1 MGKYESRRPKQSKA
15 ISVYLIILIYDL
27 GMEWNRIV
35 WVPMELSVVL
45 ASFETLVQNH
55 HISRS
60 GPQYILLKYILLL
73 LQNDFHHL
81 VQILVSYMHLTPIT
95 DLFVSFQLLG
105 YQSF

>member
-1 MGKYESRRPKQSKA
+1 M
-15 ISVYLIILIYDL
+15 ILIYDL

-73 LQNDFHHL
+73 LQNDFHH
-81 VQILVSYMHLTPIT
+81 IWSK
-95 DLFVSFQLLG
+95 S
-105 YQSF
+105 